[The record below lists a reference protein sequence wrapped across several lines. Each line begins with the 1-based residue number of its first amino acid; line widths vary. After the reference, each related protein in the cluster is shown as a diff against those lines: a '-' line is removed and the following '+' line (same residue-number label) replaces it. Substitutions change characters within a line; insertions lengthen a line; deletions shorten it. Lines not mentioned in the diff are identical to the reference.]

1 MSEISSQYEDDED
14 DCFIDWTYEVFND
27 KYIMIKKLG
36 KGSYCSVWLA
46 YNYIDNNFI
55 ALKVYNRCDYKRGKK
70 ELLVFDKLKSKK
82 ICNIVTYNKSF
93 DFEHDDYDD
102 EQSIGSGKS
111 SSVFLCVEME
121 LCGYSLYDIIKLFR
135 DRDNDELKPPPEYYY
150 NVVKNTITILN
161 DIHSKGFVHSDIKPE
176 NILLK
181 KPSYETFLL
190 MNKIKSFKTGKF
202 IKITNKN
209 INDFVKKI
217 KGELKNKINTKLE
230 DEYKYIFNG
239 SYETIICDM
248 GTTVIPND
256 SAPYKK
262 YTIYYRAPETILKL
276 NFNHTY
282 DYWSFGCT
290 LYEILTE
297 TILFNANNDLELLYL
312 FMCKLGPIPKN
323 LIDGSEYKK
332 KFFTTSGKRI
342 RGYKKIVFDSIYE
355 KFQKFKK
362 LEDKLEQLIKVMLN
376 CLNYEADKRSLDI
389 N

>member
-1 MSEISSQYEDDED
+1 MSDISSQYDDDED
-14 DCFIDWTYEVFND
+14 DCFIDWTYEIFND

-82 ICNIVTYNKSF
+82 ICNIVTYNNQF
-93 DFEHDDYDD
+93 DFEHEDYDD

-111 SSVFLCVEME
+111 GSVFLCVSMD
-121 LCGYSLYDIIKLFR
+121 LCGYSLYDIVKLFR
-135 DRDNDELKPPPEYYY
+135 ENENLKPPIDYYY
-150 NVVKNTITILN
+150 NVTKNTINILK
-161 DIHSKGFVHSDIKPE
+161 DIHSKGYVHSDIKPE

-202 IKITNKN
+202 IKITNRN

-217 KGELKNKINTKLE
+217 KGELKNTIESKIE
-230 DEYKYIFNG
+230 DIYKYIFDG
-239 SYETIICDM
+239 SYETVICDM
-248 GTTVIPND
+248 GTSVVPND
-256 SAPYKK
+256 PSPYKK

-282 DYWSFGCT
+282 DYWSFGCS

-297 TILFNANNDLELLYL
+297 TILFNADNDLELLYL
-312 FMCKLGPIPKN
+312 FMCKLGPLPQN
-323 LIDGSEYKK
+323 LINSSEYKN
-332 KFFTTSGKRI
+332 KFFTSSGKRI
-342 RGYKKIVFDSIYE
+342 RGYKKIVFESIYE
-355 KFQKFKK
+355 KFMKIKK
-362 LEDKLEQLIKVMLN
+362 GEKLEQLIQTMLS
-376 CLNYEADKRSLDI
+376 CLSYEANKRELVL

>member
-1 MSEISSQYEDDED
+1 MSDISSHYEDDED

-93 DFEHDDYDD
+93 DFEHEDYDD

-111 SSVFLCVEME
+111 NSIFLCISME
-121 LCGYSLYDIIKLFR
+121 LCGYSLYDIVKLFR
-135 DRDNDELKPPPEYYY
+135 DNDDLKPPTDYYY
-150 NVVKNTITILN
+150 NIVKNSITILN

-209 INDFVKKI
+209 INDFVKKL
-217 KGELKNKINTKLE
+217 KGELKNKINTKIE
-230 DEYKYIFNG
+230 DEYKYIFDG
-239 SYETIICDM
+239 TYETVICDM

-297 TILFNANNDLELLYL
+297 TILFNADDDLELLYL
-312 FMCKLGPIPKN
+312 FMCKLGPIPSS
-323 LIDGSEYKK
+323 LIDESEYRK
-332 KFFTTSGKRI
+332 KFFTSSDKRI
-342 RGYKKIVFDSIYE
+342 RGYKKIVFESIYE
-355 KFQKFKK
+355 RFERIKK
-362 LEDKLEQLIKVMLN
+362 QDEKMEQLIKVMIS
-376 CLNYEADKRSLDI
+376 CLSYEADKRVLDI